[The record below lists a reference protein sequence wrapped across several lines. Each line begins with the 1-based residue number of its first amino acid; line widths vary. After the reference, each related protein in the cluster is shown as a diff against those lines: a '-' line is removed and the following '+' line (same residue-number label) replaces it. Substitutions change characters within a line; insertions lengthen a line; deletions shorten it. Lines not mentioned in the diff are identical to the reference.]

1 MAIPISTSTSLFQG
15 YLPFPVENLVTPPP
29 PSKWLNF
36 WKVREVL
43 QLVKN
48 FQRNCL
54 WCLGFSSRLSNWFF
68 SYLQLWFKQIYTLK
82 TVLLII
88 QTHPHAIHEMYDYD
102 WSKHMICLIIDNII
116 DKSTWTKKT
125 VSLAYKFKNILYQKI

>member
-15 YLPFPVENLVTPPP
+15 YLPFPVENLVTPP

-54 WCLGFSSRLSNWFF
+54 WCLGFSSRLSNWLF

-88 QTHPHAIHEMYDYD
+88 QTHPHAIHEMYHYD
-102 WSKHMICLIIDNII
+102 WSKQMICLIIDNII